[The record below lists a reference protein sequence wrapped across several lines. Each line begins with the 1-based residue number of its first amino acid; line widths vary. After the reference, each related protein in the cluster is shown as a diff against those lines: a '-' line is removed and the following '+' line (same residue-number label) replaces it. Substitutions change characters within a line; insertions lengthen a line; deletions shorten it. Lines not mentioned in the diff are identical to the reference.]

1 MAVYWTTMV
10 YEILG
15 AETSV
20 RHVIS
25 HDADAEL
32 AFKVSVVP
40 IGADVRIS
48 AVREEREDS
57 IHTIFPHHSRYFFR
71 RPGYPLLGVMQSC
84 GCIRFWLFVSSHFP
98 SPYLS
103 VSPE

>member
-10 YEILG
+10 YEVSG

-40 IGADVRIS
+40 IGADVRVS

-57 IHTIFPHHSRYFFR
+57 VHTIF
-71 RPGYPLLGVMQSC
+71 
-84 GCIRFWLFVSSHFP
+84 CITHATSLDVQVT
-98 SPYLS
+98 LS
-103 VSPE
+103 WV

>member
-10 YEILG
+10 YEVSG
-15 AETSV
+15 AEMSI

-40 IGADVRIS
+40 IGADVRVS
-48 AVREEREDS
+48 AVREERDDS
-57 IHTIFPHHSRYFFR
+57 VHTIFRVTHATS
-71 RPGYPLLGVMQSC
+71 VDVQ
-84 GCIRFWLFVSSHFP
+84 VT
-98 SPYLS
+98 LS
-103 VSPE
+103 WV

>member
-10 YEILG
+10 YEVSG
-15 AETSV
+15 AETSI

-40 IGADVRIS
+40 IGVDVRVS

-57 IHTIFPHHSRYFFR
+57 VHTVFR
-71 RPGYPLLGVMQSC
+71 VTHVTSVDVQ
-84 GCIRFWLFVSSHFP
+84 VT
-98 SPYLS
+98 LS
-103 VSPE
+103 WV

>member
-1 MAVYWTTMV
+1 MAVYWTTIV
-10 YEILG
+10 YEVLG

-40 IGADVRIS
+40 IGADVRVS
-48 AVREEREDS
+48 VVREEREYS
-57 IHTIFPHHSRYFFR
+57 VHTIF
-71 RPGYPLLGVMQSC
+71 
-84 GCIRFWLFVSSHFP
+84 CITHATSLDVQVT
-98 SPYLS
+98 LS
-103 VSPE
+103 WV

>member
-10 YEILG
+10 YEVSG

-20 RHVIS
+20 RHIIC

-32 AFKVSVVP
+32 AFKILLAP
-40 IGADVRIS
+40 IGADVRVL

-57 IHTIFPHHSRYFFR
+57 VHTVFR
-71 RPGYPLLGVMQSC
+71 VTHATSVDVQ
-84 GCIRFWLFVSSHFP
+84 VT
-98 SPYLS
+98 LS
-103 VSPE
+103 WV

>member
-10 YEILG
+10 YEVLG

-40 IGADVRIS
+40 IRANIRVS

-57 IHTIFPHHSRYFFR
+57 VHMIFRITHATS
-71 RPGYPLLGVMQSC
+71 LDVQ
-84 GCIRFWLFVSSHFP
+84 VT
-98 SPYLS
+98 LS
-103 VSPE
+103 WV

>member
-10 YEILG
+10 YEVVG

-20 RHVIS
+20 RHVIC

-48 AVREEREDS
+48 AIREEREDS
-57 IHTIFPHHSRYFFR
+57 VHTVFR
-71 RPGYPLLGVMQSC
+71 VT
-84 GCIRFWLFVSSHFP
+84 HAT
-98 SPYLS
+98 S
-103 VSPE
+103 VDVQVTLTWV

>member
-1 MAVYWTTMV
+1 MT
-10 YEILG
+10 G
-15 AETSV
+15 AETSI

-40 IGADVRIS
+40 IGADVRVS

-57 IHTIFPHHSRYFFR
+57 IHTVFCVTHATS
-71 RPGYPLLGVMQSC
+71 LDVQ
-84 GCIRFWLFVSSHFP
+84 VT
-98 SPYLS
+98 LS
-103 VSPE
+103 WV

>member
-10 YEILG
+10 YEVTG
-15 AETSV
+15 TETSI
-20 RHVIS
+20 RYVIS

-40 IGADVRIS
+40 IGADMRVS

-57 IHTIFPHHSRYFFR
+57 LHTIFRVTHATS
-71 RPGYPLLGVMQSC
+71 LDVQVTL
-84 GCIRFWLFVSSHFP
+84 FWV
-98 SPYLS
+98 
-103 VSPE
+103 

>member
-10 YEILG
+10 YEVS
-15 AETSV
+15 AVETSV
-20 RHVIS
+20 RHVIC
-25 HDADAEL
+25 HNADAEL

-57 IHTIFPHHSRYFFR
+57 VHTVFR
-71 RPGYPLLGVMQSC
+71 VT
-84 GCIRFWLFVSSHFP
+84 HAT
-98 SPYLS
+98 S
-103 VSPE
+103 VDVQVTLTWV

>member
-10 YEILG
+10 YEVSAG
-15 AETSV
+15 ETSI

-40 IGADVRIS
+40 IGADVRVS
-48 AVREEREDS
+48 AVREERDNS
-57 IHTIFPHHSRYFFR
+57 VHTIFRVTHATSVDVQVT
-71 RPGYPLLGVMQSC
+71 L
-84 GCIRFWLFVSSHFP
+84 FWV
-98 SPYLS
+98 
-103 VSPE
+103 

>member
-10 YEILG
+10 YEVLG

-25 HDADAEL
+25 PDADAEL

-57 IHTIFPHHSRYFFR
+57 VHTVFR
-71 RPGYPLLGVMQSC
+71 VT
-84 GCIRFWLFVSSHFP
+84 HAT
-98 SPYLS
+98 S
-103 VSPE
+103 VDVQVTLTWV

>member
-10 YEILG
+10 YEVLG

-20 RHVIS
+20 RQVIS
-25 HDADAEL
+25 HDVDAEL

-48 AVREEREDS
+48 AVREDREDS
-57 IHTIFPHHSRYFFR
+57 VHTIFRITHATS
-71 RPGYPLLGVMQSC
+71 LDVQ
-84 GCIRFWLFVSSHFP
+84 VT
-98 SPYLS
+98 LS
-103 VSPE
+103 WV